1 MTLSAISDI
10 VLETLDVLLLTSG
23 TRSTLP
29 IPEDI
34 PPVLPLESELSSVCS
49 VSLFIWS
56 KPARDFSIS
65 FAVFLAASPIPL
77 TLSAAPPASSPMPAI
92 SALILPIE
100 DDISAPVSIC
110 TKLANPSATFC
121 SPASRLLN
129 PRRIGVNNAM
139 KPLPR
144 LAFNC

>member
-29 IPEDI
+29 ISEDI